1 MDNGDT
7 RVSPAPYSAFAPLLI
22 ALIGLIV
29 LLSWNLRLTLRQ
41 TSNLQIAKAQLGQ
54 VSLQSAQTEE
64 KLKAMLTD
72 LLVLAPDNSDAADI
86 VKRYGIKQNGPI
98 AAAPTAGKSE

>member
-1 MDNGDT
+1 MNNADT
-7 RVSPAPYSAFAPLLI
+7 RVSPASYSAFTPLLI
-22 ALIGLIV
+22 ALIGLLV
-29 LLSWNLRLTLRQ
+29 LLSWNLRITLIQ

-54 VSLQSAQTEE
+54 ASLQSAQTEE

-72 LLVLAPDNSDAADI
+72 LLVLAPDNPDAAAI

-98 AAAPTAGKSE
+98 AAVPTAGKSE